1 MNNEDYI
8 KELKKEI
15 ADLRE
20 ELIDKKIKLK
30 IAIQRYERTQ
40 ELYFE
45 YLTKYGILN
54 KKDHSI
60 KKQL

>member
-1 MNNEDYI
+1 MSNEDYI
-8 KELKKEI
+8 KELKREI

-20 ELIDKKIKLK
+20 QLIDKKIKLK

-54 KKDHSI
+54 KKDHS
-60 KKQL
+60 KKRQQ

>member
-20 ELIDKKIKLK
+20 QLIDKKIKLK
-30 IAIQRYERTQ
+30 TAIQRYERTQ

-45 YLTKYGILN
+45 YTVLYKFF
-54 KKDHSI
+54 I
-60 KKQL
+60 KKH

>member
-1 MNNEDYI
+1 MSNEDYI
-8 KELKKEI
+8 KELKREI

-20 ELIDKKIKLK
+20 QLIDKKIKLK
-30 IAIQRYERTQ
+30 TAIQRYERTQ

-45 YLTKYGILN
+45 YLAKYGILN
-54 KKDHSI
+54 KKDHSR